1 MAGGAGA
8 LAITEIN
15 RPDVQRFGFVITR
28 AAEVLFPLFLF
39 LSAFLPR
46 AAYLVARST
55 LWHRRAAEF
64 IQAVSQR
71 DWAATLLAPHPGVTT
86 MWFAG
91 IANWLGTALVPGFD
105 EQRLDQQMSIELLPL
120 VLIISLAIVLT
131 YFILGRLLDRHVA
144 IVATLLLALDPFH
157 ISVSKT
163 LHVDA
168 LMSVFVMLSVLWMLV
183 LVGGTGRSRRRYI
196 LLSGV
201 FAGLALLS
209 KTPSLFLFPYFP
221 FCLIVAKASGSLKL
235 GGGWEFSLRKQ
246 REWLK
251 PAGEVLCAVI
261 LWLLALVVTCYLLWP
276 SMWVQPGDTLNLA
289 YAETKKYSGTPHPN
303 PVLFMGQTTLDDP
316 GPLFYPVNL
325 ALKTTV
331 ITFSCF
337 FLGVIF
343 LLRREL
349 DQRQRLVVS
358 LAVAFV
364 VLFTVQMTLGQ
375 KKFIRYNLPVFQFI
389 DIVAGFGAVHT
400 LRWLARGRRRLL
412 NLGLLL
418 VVAGQAAVSIPRHPY
433 YGTHYNR
440 MFGAPEAILE
450 KGIVA
455 GQEQGEGLDIAAAYL
470 NGLPMA
476 SIVAVGAQ
484 ITESFSRYFD
494 GKTVPMVDD
503 NVDYLVFA
511 RNWTVRGMDAWRW
524 KSLWDTYRTRQPKLV
539 VMFDDVP
546 YVWVYKVGPLIDETT
561 IAHAVHA
568 DVGHH
573 FRLLGYALDPARA
586 LPGETVRLTL
596 YWEAIHGPPGD
607 YTVFAHLLDPAGRL
621 RGQKDNQPQGG
632 MYPTHLW
639 DEGER
644 VQDEYQLMI
653 AADAPPGTYQ
663 IAVGMYQL
671 STLQRLPVF
680 DRDGSLLPDGRLL
693 IPGPEVVQASE

>member
-1 MAGGAGA
+1 M
-8 LAITEIN
+8 
-15 RPDVQRFGFVITR
+15 
-28 AAEVLFPLFLF
+28 
-39 LSAFLPR
+39 
-46 AAYLVARST
+46 
-55 LWHRRAAEF
+55 
-64 IQAVSQR
+64 
-71 DWAATLLAPHPGVTT
+71 
-86 MWFAG
+86 
-91 IANWLGTALVPGFD
+91 
-105 EQRLDQQMSIELLPL
+105 
-120 VLIISLAIVLT
+120 
-131 YFILGRLLDRHVA
+131 
-144 IVATLLLALDPFH
+144 VATLLLALDPLH

-168 LMSVFVMLSVLWMLV
+168 LMSVFVMLSVLWMFV
-183 LVGGTGRSRRRYI
+183 LVGGTGQKRRRYI

-209 KTPSLFLFPYFP
+209 KTPALFLVPYFI

-235 GGGWEFSLRKQ
+235 GGGGAFSLRKR

-251 PAGEVLCAVI
+251 PAGEVLRAVI
-261 LWLLALVVTCYLLWP
+261 LWLLALAVTCTLLWP

-289 YAETKKYSGTPHPN
+289 FAETRRYSGTPHPN
-303 PVLFMGQTTLDDP
+303 PILFMGETTLEDP

-331 ITFSCF
+331 ITLPGFI
-337 FLGVIF
+337 LGVIF
-343 LLRREL
+343 LLSREL

-389 DIVAGFGAVHT
+389 DIVAGFGAVHG
-400 LRWLARGRRRLL
+400 LRWLARGRRQLL

-440 MFGAPEAILE
+440 MFGAPKAILE
-450 KGIVA
+450 TGIVA
-455 GQEQGEGLDIAAAYL
+455 GQEQGEGLDIAGAYL

-484 ITESFSRYFD
+484 ISGSFGRYFD
-494 GKTVPMVDD
+494 GQTVPMVDD

-511 RNWTVRGMDAWRW
+511 RNWTVRGNRDWRW
-524 KSLWDTYRTRQPKLV
+524 KSLWETYRTRQPKLV
-539 VMFDDVP
+539 VTFDDVP

-561 IAHAVHA
+561 IAHPVHA
-568 DVGHH
+568 DVGHD

-596 YWEAIHGPPGD
+596 YWEAIHEPPGD
-607 YTVFAHLLDPAGRL
+607 YTVFTHLLDPAGRL
-621 RGQKDNQPQGG
+621 RGQKDNPPQGG
-632 MYPTHLW
+632 MYPTHRW

-644 VQDEYQLMI
+644 VQDEYELMI
-653 AADAPPGTYQ
+653 APDAPPGTYQ
-663 IAVGMYQL
+663 IAVGMYEL

-680 DRDGSLLPDGRLL
+680 DRNGSLLPDGRLL
-693 IPGPEVVQASE
+693 IAGPEVIQPPE